1 MLCNRGNYGCKQP
14 NNRTEQ
20 LSGVGQ
26 LLKYSKHT
34 HTHPPQDSQ
43 TEKLPS

>member
-1 MLCNRGNYGCKQP
+1 MLCNRGNYGCKQT

-26 LLKYSKHT
+26 LLKYYKHT
-34 HTHPPQDSQ
+34 HTPRFTDRKTS
-43 TEKLPS
+43 KLG